1 MLGAWETDLLISL
14 NNPYLVEDG
23 EEYLKHRMRVVSTRR
38 ERRDADAD
46 AADAADDDDD
56 NISPRVSKMRLK
68 NVKKN
73 LHPFFGRAAAQAA
86 KSARQTRAAET
97 AKAAR
102 N

>member
-1 MLGAWETDLLISL
+1 MG
-14 NNPYLVEDG
+14 
-23 EEYLKHRMRVVSTRR
+23 VVSTRR

-46 AADAADDDDD
+46 DDDDVGS
-56 NISPRVSKMRLK
+56 ISPRVSKMRLK

-102 N
+102 NEVELQRGSNLVGLGLESRGPG